1 MKRYRRILV
10 PVDGSELSHDAFEQ
24 AVELAKLVGSSITV
38 LHVIE
43 HYIMDHT
50 MVEGQDLIA
59 AVNLVQTETREQ
71 ARRMLKDYEDIGEK
85 EGVEIKI
92 AVREG
97 PVAGEIVEMSRKYDL
112 IIIGSHGKSRLT
124 SFFLGSVAERVSR
137 HAHCPVML
145 VRELPEEEKA

>member
-24 AVELAKLVGSSITV
+24 AVELAKLVGSRITV

-43 HYIMDHT
+43 QYVMDHT

-71 ARRMLKDYEDIGEK
+71 AKKMLDDYKTIGEK
-85 EGVEIKI
+85 EGVEVRL
-92 AVREG
+92 AVKEG
-97 PVAGEIVEMSRKYDL
+97 PVATEIVEMSKGFDL
-112 IIIGSHGKSRLT
+112 IIIGSHGKGRLT
-124 SFFLGSVAERVSR
+124 TFLMGSVAERVSR

-145 VRELPEEEKA
+145 VRKLPEEE